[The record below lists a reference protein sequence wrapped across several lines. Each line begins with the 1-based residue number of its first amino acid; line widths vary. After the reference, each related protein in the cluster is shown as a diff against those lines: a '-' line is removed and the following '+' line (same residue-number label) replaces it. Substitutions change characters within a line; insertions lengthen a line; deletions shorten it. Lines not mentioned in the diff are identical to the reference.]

1 MNDKGEKKL
10 TALQAHSL
18 RDLVQAVNDMGIQ
31 KEDIVKILDKDE
43 GYFLLY
49 YK

>member
-1 MNDKGEKKL
+1 MENKEDKHL
-10 TALQAHSL
+10 VVLQAHSL
-18 RDLVQAVNDMGIQ
+18 RDLVQAINDIGIQ
-31 KEDIVKILDKDE
+31 KEDIVTILDKEE